1 MTVLFRPIQV
11 MFNNVDMIN
20 VVTNSNHEE
29 RTIPLGYYTIDEI
42 IVILSIMTD
51 STFSISTKV
60 SSYGCIWIQFPHNR
74 LHQCSGHSRNPR
86 FGRTNGH
93 STCFVQWIECD

>member
-1 MTVLFRPIQV
+1 

-20 VVTNSNHEE
+20 VVTNSNDEE
-29 RTIPLGYYTIDEI
+29 RTIPIGYYTIDEI

-51 STFSISTKV
+51 STFLISSKV

-74 LHQCSGHSRNPR
+74 LILTML
-86 FGRTNGH
+86 RT
-93 STCFVQWIECD
+93 F